1 MTRGQRWTSRSIGS
15 RLQHCVFYLLIRT
28 LGRRPAY
35 ALLYFVVLWYTLR
48 PMTRARSAP
57 YLARRFPKA
66 GRLQRLR
73 HCFRLNWNF
82 GLTLVD
88 RAASGILGQFSITA
102 SRDDEQT
109 LKTLLIEGRGLILLT
124 GHFGC
129 WQTSS
134 AGLDGIETPV
144 HVLMHRAPDDID
156 RQHFEHAGADAPFRI
171 IDPCGYLGGSLEML
185 DALAKGH
192 ILGLMGDRTFGN
204 DRNTVSVPFL
214 GGSVRLPFSAYRLA
228 SVTAAP
234 ILVFFSSRIGPGQAR
249 HEIARIIRVPQGLGR
264 SGENYIPYA
273 QQFALALEEM
283 VKANPYQ
290 FFNFY
295 DMWEN

>member
-1 MTRGQRWTSRSIGS
+1 MTHGQRWTSRSIGS
-15 RLQHCVFYLLIRT
+15 RLQHGVFYLLIRT

-35 ALLYFVVLWYTLR
+35 ALLFFVVLWYTLR
-48 PMTRARSAP
+48 PMTRARSKP
-57 YLARRFPKA
+57 YLVRRFPRA

-73 HCFRLNWNF
+73 HCFMLNWNF

-88 RAASGILGQFSITA
+88 RAASGILGQISITA
-102 SRDDEQT
+102 SQEDEQT
-109 LKTLLIEGRGLILLT
+109 LKTLLSQGRGLILLT

-134 AGLDGIETPV
+134 AGLDGIDTPV

-156 RQHFEHAGADAPFRI
+156 RQHFEHAGTEAPFHI
-171 IDPCGYLGGSLEML
+171 IDPHGYLGGSLEML
-185 DALAKGH
+185 EALGKGH
-192 ILGLMGDRTFGN
+192 ILGLMGDRTFGS
-204 DRNTVSVPFL
+204 DRNTVRVPFL
-214 GGSVRLPFSAYRLA
+214 GDSVRLPFSAYRLA
-228 SVTAAP
+228 SVTGAP
-234 ILVFFSSRIGPGQAR
+234 ILLFFSSRIGPGQAK
-249 HEIARIIRVPQGLGR
+249 HQIARVIRVPEGLGR
-264 SGENYIPYA
+264 SGDSYIPYA

-283 VKANPYQ
+283 VFATPYQ

>member
-1 MTRGQRWTSRSIGS
+1 MTQGQRWSSRSIGS
-15 RLQHCVFYLLIRT
+15 RLQHGVFYLLIRA

-35 ALLYFVVLWYTLR
+35 ALLFFVVLWYTLR

-57 YLARRFPKA
+57 YLTRRFPKA
-66 GRLQRLR
+66 GRLERLR
-73 HCFRLNWNF
+73 HCFLLNWNF

-88 RAASGILGQFSITA
+88 RAASGILRQISITA
-102 SRDDEQT
+102 SQDDEQA
-109 LKTLLIEGRGLILLT
+109 LKTLLGEGRGLILLS

-134 AGLDGIETPV
+134 VGLNGIETPV

-156 RQHFEHAGADAPFRI
+156 RQHFEHAGTDAPFRI
-171 IDPCGYLGGSLEML
+171 IDPYGYLGGSLEML
-185 DALAKGH
+185 DALGKGH
-192 ILGLMGDRTFGN
+192 ILGLMGDRTFGS
-204 DRNTVSVPFL
+204 DRNTVKVPFL
-214 GGSVRLPFSAYRLA
+214 GGTVRLPFSAYRLA
-228 SVTAAP
+228 SVTGAP

-249 HEIARIIRVPQGLGR
+249 HHVARIIRVPQGLGR
-264 SGENYIPYA
+264 SGDKYIPYA
-273 QQFALALEEM
+273 QQFATALEEM
-283 VKANPYQ
+283 VNATPYQ

>member
-1 MTRGQRWTSRSIGS
+1 MTHGQRWTSRSIGS
-15 RLQHCVFYLLIRT
+15 RLQHGIFYLLIRAA
-28 LGRRPAY
+28 GRRPAY
-35 ALLYFVVLWYTLR
+35 ALLFFVVLWYTLR

-57 YLARRFPKA
+57 YLARRFPNA
-66 GRLQRLR
+66 GRLQRLW
-73 HCFRLNWNF
+73 HCFLLNWNF

-102 SRDDEQT
+102 SPDDELT
-109 LKTLLIEGRGLILLT
+109 LKALLGEGRGLILLS

-134 AGLDGIETPV
+134 AGLKGIETPV

-156 RQHFEHAGADAPFRI
+156 RQHFEHAGTDAPFRI
-171 IDPCGYLGGSLEML
+171 IDPHGYLGGSLEML
-185 DALAKGH
+185 DALGKGH
-192 ILGLMGDRTFGN
+192 ILGLMGDRTFGS
-204 DRNTVSVPFL
+204 DRNTVKVPFL
-214 GGSVRLPFSAYRLA
+214 GGTVRLPFSAYRLA
-228 SVTAAP
+228 SVTGAP
-234 ILVFFSSRIGPGQAR
+234 ILVFFSTRIGPGQAR
-249 HEIARIIRVPQGLGR
+249 HQIARIIRVPQGLGR
-264 SGENYIPYA
+264 SGDKYIPYA
-273 QQFALALEEM
+273 GHFALALEEM